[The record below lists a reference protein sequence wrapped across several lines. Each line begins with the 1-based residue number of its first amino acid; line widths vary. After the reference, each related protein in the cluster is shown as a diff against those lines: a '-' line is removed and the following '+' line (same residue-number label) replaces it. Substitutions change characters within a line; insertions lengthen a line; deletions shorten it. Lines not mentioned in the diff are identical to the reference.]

1 MSMDKPEESGITSK
15 NPLLRK
21 IAQLES
27 AEKEKNKESGIEDA
41 PKLGV
46 DLLRDHIVEE
56 TIKRHPLATREE
68 ILQGMSDMGY
78 SPRVRNLVVC

>member
-1 MSMDKPEESGITSK
+1 MSIDNLKNSGVNSK

-27 AEKEKNKESGIEDA
+27 AEKEKNKESGIENA
-41 PKLGV
+41 LKLGV

-56 TIKRHPLATREE
+56 TIKKHPLATREK
-68 ILQGMSDMGY
+68 ILQGMSDMGF
-78 SPRVRNLVVC
+78 

>member
-1 MSMDKPEESGITSK
+1 MSIDNLKNSGVNSK

-27 AEKEKNKESGIEDA
+27 AEKEKNKESGIENA
-41 PKLGV
+41 PELGV

-68 ILQGMSDMGY
+68 ILQGMSDMGF
-78 SPRVRNLVVC
+78 